1 MNSRQKLAVL
11 VLGLELAGLAAAE
24 SPQEAAG
31 KAMAASI
38 ARQVAAV
45 TAMRISIARQRA
57 AVTVAPPETRD
68 PREADDSFFTLSWPA
83 LGPACDP
90 LPEEQLK
97 PLIQQAAQKEGLE
110 EDLLRAVAEQE
121 SGFRAC
127 AVSRKGAMGL
137 MQLMPATAQELGVHD
152 PFDPQ
157 ENLFSGAHFLKQLL
171 TRFGGNAALALG
183 AYNAGAGRV
192 EEAGGV
198 PEIPETT
205 RYVQQIL
212 ARLPL
217 P

>member
-1 MNSRQKLAVL
+1 MNTRQELAVL
-11 VLGLELAGLAAAE
+11 SLGLWLVGVALAE

-31 KAMAASI
+31 KAMAASV

-57 AVTVAPPETRD
+57 AVTMAPPETRD
-68 PREADDSFFTLSWPA
+68 PGAADDSFFTLSWPA

-90 LPEEQLK
+90 LPEGKLQ

-110 EDLLRAVAEQE
+110 VDLLRAVAEQE
-121 SGFRAC
+121 SGFRTC
-127 AVSRKGAMGL
+127 AVSPKGAMGL
-137 MQLMPATAQELGVHD
+137 MQLMPATAQELGVND

-157 ENLFSGAHFLKQLL
+157 ENLLSGAHFLKQLL
-171 TRFGGNAALALG
+171 TRFGGNTALALG

-212 ARLPL
+212 AKLPL